1 MIPQFFCHFLYTK
14 TQAFSLPWPPRLY
27 LELTVT
33 KVALLKR
40 CTLPIIW
47 ASNTIPF
54 QRGASA
60 FNFLNMKQIKILLT
74 EGRQKSWCIYWILW
88 YSFFFSIISGERK
101 LEFEPCDFFRLLSSS
116 SIILLHH
123 SLLFLIVCWLK
134 SELVYTCLL
143 PFLNLLLKFYIVV
156 ILILALK
163 S

>member
-1 MIPQFFCHFLYTK
+1 MHSSYHLGFQHH
-14 TQAFSLPWPPRLY
+14 SLPKGSKCFQFSKHEANQNIINRGSSKELMY
-27 LELTVT
+27 L
-33 KVALLKR
+33 
-40 CTLPIIW
+40 
-47 ASNTIPF
+47 
-54 QRGASA
+54 
-60 FNFLNMKQIKILLT
+60 LNSVIF
-74 EGRQKSWCIYWILW
+74 
-88 YSFFFSIISGERK
+88 FFFSIISGERK

-123 SLLFLIVCWLK
+123 FLLFLIVCWLK